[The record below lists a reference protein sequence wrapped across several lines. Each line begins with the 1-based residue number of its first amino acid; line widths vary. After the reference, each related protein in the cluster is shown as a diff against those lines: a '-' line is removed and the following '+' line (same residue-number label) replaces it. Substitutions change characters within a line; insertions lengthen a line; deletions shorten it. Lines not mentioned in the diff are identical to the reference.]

1 MDESKPA
8 TEPGQPKAGTHRI
21 WSGHRGEL
29 RAVPATYSHTVRA
42 AADDALRVFL
52 AHEPNSPDAAAA
64 VRHLAARLG
73 EQYGPQFVQDVAAK
87 LLVELAEA
95 TAAIT
100 TEDDHEGIHA
110 QAFVTGLVPD

>member
-1 MDESKPA
+1 M
-8 TEPGQPKAGTHRI
+8 
-21 WSGHRGEL
+21 SGHRGEL

-52 AHEPNSPDAAAA
+52 AHEPNSRDAAAS

-95 TAAIT
+95 TAAIAAIAAIA

-110 QAFVTGLVPD
+110 QAFVTGRIPD

>member
-1 MDESKPA
+1 MWLV
-8 TEPGQPKAGTHRI
+8 HC
-21 WSGHRGEL
+21 RGPQGG
-29 RAVPATYSHTVRA
+29 PATYSHTVRA

-52 AHEPNSPDAAAA
+52 AHEPNSPDAAAS

-87 LLVELAEA
+87 LLIELAAA

-100 TEDDHEGIHA
+100 TEDDHEEIHA
-110 QAFVTGLVPD
+110 QAPS

>member
-1 MDESKPA
+1 MNDSKPA
-8 TEPGQPKAGTHRI
+8 TEPGQPKGTTHRL

-42 AADDALRVFL
+42 AADDAVRVFL
-52 AHEPNSPDAAAA
+52 AHERNSPDAAAA
-64 VRHLAARLG
+64 VRQLVAGLG

-87 LLVELAEA
+87 LLIELAAA

-100 TEDDHEGIHA
+100 TEDDHEEIHA
-110 QAFVTGLVPD
+110 QAPS